1 MLIRNIKGCTNSW
14 WANKTLLNFL
24 NFFLKYVDLKSLE
37 GLLHFLFYFLDEG
50 GTGFTPRDVT
60 PEATKELIERETPG
74 LLYVMMQQSLKVV
87 TISSTLSYIFFWGF
101 MFIVSIYIIWRI
113 LEADIWGVNVIRN
126 QINFVYI
133 YLGMKQSTDIAET
146 RSKCVATLVKMMFWS
161 MKGPK
166 AEFYSRIAV
175 LNENVKEKRVKLN
188 ILPNLLGIFL

>member
-74 LLYVMMQQSLKVV
+74 LLYVMMQESLKVV

-113 LEADIWGVNVIRN
+113 LEADIWINVITN

-146 RSKCVATLVKMMFWS
+146 RSKCVATLVKWCFGLW
-161 MKGPK
+161 
-166 AEFYSRIAV
+166 RDQ
-175 LNENVKEKRVKLN
+175 KLN
-188 ILPNLLGIFL
+188 FTQG